1 MKSIRQQCHL
11 RKECMLALIYAMLR
25 LRKVRYVLIFIATGL
40 SFTFGAFAQDSS
52 AIISGEVR
60 DSSQAVVWA
69 AQVELLSVE
78 RKTRTS
84 TKTNDAGVFRLE
96 GLRPGGYELTIEQ
109 PGFRTF
115 VQKGIVVVTN
125 DHLGFNITLQLGS
138 TSEQILVTDAPSQ
151 VQTEDGSIS
160 TVLQNQ
166 AIERLPIAGGNLFQ
180 LEFALPGVTKAAT
193 SWGSFQL
200 YAVSNVNNISI
211 GGGLPA
217 ENEIILDGASD
228 TLGTRAISYVPPM
241 AATQELT
248 VRLNQFDAAAGR
260 LGGGVTNFSL
270 KSGTNQFHGQLF
282 EFLENSALSSN
293 SWLANHNGVKVS
305 HATNNQYGF
314 EVAGPVWVPH
324 VFDGRKKA
332 FFMLSL
338 EGLRF
343 TAASPAQATL
353 PTLANRSG
361 DFSSLVDAGGKP
373 VTIYDPLTVK
383 LNSNGTYSRTPF
395 KGNIIPKDRINPIA
409 AAAIAYYPAP
419 TQLGGVNGLNNF
431 FSNLPSVNRY
441 DAWLGRFDAN
451 VTDNSA
457 FTVRYGQT
465 PWYNQAQLVWATNA
479 AEPSKQNP
487 STRTERN
494 GGFEW
499 RTVFSPAL
507 LLTVSGAVTR
517 YETFGGNGFGDGFD
531 PKQLGFAPSVVSHF
545 SHLQFPYFNMGSAYS
560 QLGAIYSS
568 NIEALTSYV
577 LHPSLAW
584 LHGRQYFHFG
594 FDARRYDDNISSPG
608 AASGEY
614 DFSRAWTQANPTQ
627 ADSSSG
633 NEIAS
638 FLLGYMSGGNLPVNI
653 APMYR
658 NYYWAG
664 YVQDDVKLLPNLTIN
679 AGLRWD
685 YESPMGERRDRQIVG
700 FNLGQAS
707 PLAGKVATSPNCPAC
722 GNLQGGLQY
731 SNVGENPALP
741 FNRYFTDFG
750 PRVGLAFSPDPHTVL
765 RGGYGLMFLGQ
776 SSTGPSTGFSATT
789 TFTPT
794 ADGGITPDC
803 TLSDPLCEGVQ
814 TAIGSS
820 QGTSTYLGQS
830 VSAPFRARPL
840 PYSQQYSIGFQHEF
854 KGHWLA
860 EMAYAGNITSR
871 IPQTLSLNFLNQAAL
886 LSQPAPQRASY
897 FSASV
902 QNPFAGLLPNSS
914 LNRATVSRAQLLYA
928 FPQYSAVSL
937 TDVPIGW
944 RRYDALQSKLVRRY
958 EDGLTFN
965 LGWTWSKTFERAS
978 VLNPFD
984 VNVGSPTQTKLEKR
998 LSQYDATHTVSGVI
1012 TYELPVGRGRRLGS
1026 GMNRFADA
1034 AVGGWNISGTSI
1046 FRTGFP
1052 VGGANACPTMSP
1064 ARIKSFSNIVTDTII
1079 NTAAFPDTAL
1089 SAYDI
1094 RTCESRLSSA
1104 RFPNMV
1110 TTDASLSKQIAIRD
1124 GIYWQIRADAYNA
1137 FNHPWFSTILSSSVT
1152 SASFGFLNQSQ
1163 NNDPR
1168 LYAIAMKILF

>member
-1 MKSIRQQCHL
+1 MGTFVSATLRYGCIRSAV
-11 RKECMLALIYAMLR
+11 M
-25 LRKVRYVLIFIATGL
+25 
-40 SFTFGAFAQDSS
+40 FGAVGLGFISRGSAQEST
-52 AIISGEVR
+52 AIISGEVH
-60 DSSQAVVWA
+60 DSSQAVVQGA
-69 AQVELLSVE
+69 EVDVVSVE
-78 RKTRTS
+78 RKTHTNV
-84 TKTNDAGVFRLE
+84 KTNSAGLFRLE
-96 GLRPGGYELTIEQ
+96 GLRPGSYELTVEK
-109 PGFRTF
+109 PGFKTA
-115 VQKGIVVVTN
+115 VQKDISVVTS

-138 TSEQILVTDAPSQ
+138 TSEQVLVTDAPPL

-160 TVLQNQ
+160 TVLQNE

-228 TLGTRAISYVPPM
+228 TLGTRAVSYVPPM
-241 AATQELT
+241 AATQELH

-270 KSGTNQFHGQLF
+270 KSGTNQIHGQLF

-293 SWLANHNGVKVS
+293 SWLANHNGVKVT

-314 EVAGPVWVPH
+314 EVAGPVFVPH
-324 VFDGRKKA
+324 VFDGREKA

-343 TAASPAQATL
+343 SSASPAQATV

-361 DFSSLVDAGGKP
+361 DFSSLVDANGKP
-373 VTIYDPLTVK
+373 VTIYDPLTVR
-383 LNSNGTYSRTPF
+383 LNPDGTYSRTAF
-395 KGNIIPKDRINPIA
+395 KGNIIPKDRIDPIA

-431 FSNLPSVNRY
+431 FSNLPSINRY
-441 DAWLGRFDAN
+441 DAWLGRLDVN
-451 VTDNSA
+451 VTHKSDLS
-457 FTVRYGQT
+457 VRYGQT

-499 RTVFSPAL
+499 RTVFSPTL
-507 LLTVSGAVTR
+507 LFTVSGAVTR

-531 PKQLGFAPSVVSHF
+531 PTQLGFASSVVSNF
-545 SHLQFPYFNMGSAYS
+545 SHQQFPYFKMGSAYS
-560 QLGAIYSS
+560 QLGAVYSS
-568 NIEALTSYV
+568 NIEGLTSYV

-594 FDARRYDDNISSPG
+594 FDARRYDDNINSPG

-664 YVQDDVKLLPNLTIN
+664 YVQDDIKLRPNLTVN

-685 YESPMGERRDRQIVG
+685 YESPVKEGLNRQIVG

-707 PLAGKVATSPNCPAC
+707 PLAGRVAASSICPAC

-731 SNVGENPALP
+731 SNVGGNPELP

-750 PRVGLAFSPDPHTVL
+750 PRVGVAFSPDAHTVF

-776 SSTGPSTGFSATT
+776 SSHGPSTGFSATT
-789 TFTPT
+789 TFTT
-794 ADGGITPDC
+794 SADGNITPDC
-803 TLSDPLCEGVQ
+803 TLENPLCEGVQ

-820 QGTSTYLGQS
+820 QGTSTYLGQN

-854 KGHWLA
+854 DGHWLA
-860 EMAYAGNITSR
+860 EMAYAGNRTSR
-871 IPQTLSLNFLNQAAL
+871 IPETLSLNFLTQAEL
-886 LSQPAPQRASY
+886 LSQPSSQRASY
-897 FSASV
+897 FSAAV
-902 QNPFAGLLPNSS
+902 PNPFAGLLPNSS
-914 LNRATVSRAQLLYA
+914 LNRATVPRAQLLYA
-928 FPQYSAVSL
+928 FPQYSAVSI

-944 RRYDALQSKLVRRY
+944 QRYDSLQSKLVRRY
-958 EDGLTFN
+958 QDGLTFN
-965 LGWTWSKTFERAS
+965 LGWTWSKTYERAS

-984 VNVGSPTQTKLEKR
+984 VNVGNLAQTKLEKR

-1012 TYELPVGRGRRLGS
+1012 TYELPIGRGRHFGS
-1026 GMNRFADA
+1026 GMNRLIDA

-1046 FRTGFP
+1046 LRTGFP
-1052 VGGANACPTMSP
+1052 VGGANACPTMNP
-1064 ARIKSFSNIVTDTII
+1064 APLKSFSNIVTDTIL
-1079 NTAAFPDTAL
+1079 NTAAFPTKAL
-1089 SAYDI
+1089 SAYDV
-1094 RTCESRLSSA
+1094 RTCESRLSSV
-1104 RFPNMV
+1104 RFPKLV
-1110 TTDASLSKQIAIRD
+1110 TTDASLSKQIAIH
-1124 GIYWQIRADAYNA
+1124 GSIYWQIRADAYNA
-1137 FNHPWFSTILSSSVT
+1137 FNHPWFSTILSSDVT
-1152 SASFGFLNQSQ
+1152 SASFGLLNQSQ
-1163 NNDPR
+1163 DNDPR